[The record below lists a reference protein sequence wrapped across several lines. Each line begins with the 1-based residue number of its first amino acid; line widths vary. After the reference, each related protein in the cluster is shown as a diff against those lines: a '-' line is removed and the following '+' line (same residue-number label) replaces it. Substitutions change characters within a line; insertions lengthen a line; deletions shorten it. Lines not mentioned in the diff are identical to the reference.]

1 MLVDIDKIVVG
12 DRIRKDFGD
21 IEELADDISEN
32 GLINPPV
39 VNKEYVLL
47 AGERRLRA
55 CKLLGWPQIEV
66 RMMDTRDAEHELNIE
81 ISENDVRKGFTKSER
96 VDYIKRLLRIEQ
108 AKAKENMSAGGE
120 GREISHTLRSDE
132 STAEQFGISSNT
144 MRRELFIADNK
155 DLLDPTDFAD
165 WDEGKLSTNKAFQ
178 RIKAAQKQ
186 AEQERDEARKEASMA
201 EWDAAELRR
210 KLTEAHDE
218 VEALEKQNDQL
229 YEQATSASAPQV
241 VERQVV
247 PPDYE
252 SAKKRVREL
261 EHLERVHS
269 DDTQKL
275 RKQLEDT
282 RRELDKAKNILGMN
296 QTMQDVRRDVQYLI
310 TATNAYVRQY
320 GGLTWTA
327 ASLSQVEP
335 ETLEEFRVAITNL
348 ATFANALVSSLE
360 DFNGN
365 Q

>member
-1 MLVDIDKIVVG
+1 
-12 DRIRKDFGD
+12 
-21 IEELADDISEN
+21 
-32 GLINPPV
+32 
-39 VNKEYVLL
+39 
-47 AGERRLRA
+47 
-55 CKLLGWPQIEV
+55 
-66 RMMDTRDAEHELNIE
+66 
-81 ISENDVRKGFTKSER
+81 
-96 VDYIKRLLRIEQ
+96 
-108 AKAKENMSAGGE
+108 
-120 GREISHTLRSDE
+120 
-132 STAEQFGISSNT
+132 
-144 MRRELFIADNK
+144 
-155 DLLDPTDFAD
+155 
-165 WDEGKLSTNKAFQ
+165 
-178 RIKAAQKQ
+178 
-186 AEQERDEARKEASMA
+186 MA